1 MTSIYAYCHQPCLSS
16 LGRSSFCSEETHFCM
31 VAANGQLNNML
42 MEVQYQTKSSVVH
55 SGSHSVLLAMKKE

>member
-1 MTSIYAYCHQPCLSS
+1 
-16 LGRSSFCSEETHFCM
+16 M